1 MNEEFLR
8 STLELNIEFFREAV
22 EIETNKY
29 NDVVNQLKE
38 LPIDCQGRLMPPL
51 MTKNF
56 PPYIELL
63 KTLEQSNRVA
73 LSRLG
78 IDEVNSFD
86 G

>member
-8 STLELNIEFFREAV
+8 STLELNIQFFREAV

-38 LPIDCQGRLMPPL
+38 LPIDFQGRLMPM

-63 KTLEQSNRVA
+63 KTLE
-73 LSRLG
+73 
-78 IDEVNSFD
+78 
-86 G
+86 